1 MEVAACLWRWRRAT
15 GLERCVLAREG
26 VGWHLSGTVLTLHEG
41 GPAEARYDV
50 TCDDEWRTRRVLVS
64 VEDATCER
72 TLSLEAADGVWR
84 VEGREIAAV
93 RGCLDV
99 DLGWSPSTNTLPIRR
114 LAVALGQSSGP
125 VTAAWVRFPD
135 LAVEPL
141 EQEYTRLDERRWRY
155 QSRGGAF
162 SAVLE
167 VDEHGLVIDYGDLW
181 ERVKG

>member
-84 VEGREIAAV
+84 VE
-93 RGCLDV
+93 
-99 DLGWSPSTNTLPIRR
+99 
-114 LAVALGQSSGP
+114 